1 MIKDLEEKSLHEEK
15 KVSENNVNIENLH
28 MNVALNHKTIMGLQE
43 DHKELIDQNTRDI
56 EMLKNKPPVE
66 IPEMPDVG
74 DGLNMAQLMNIF
86 ASKNPP
92 DSTIVRIE
100 ELEKQVKDL
109 MAREPVKEIREIKEV
124 RTEVQA
130 QAAPVPTAAP

>member
-130 QAAPVPTAAP
+130 

>member
-1 MIKDLEEKSLHEEK
+1 MLVVSRYKSLQYTK
-15 KVSENNVNIENLH
+15 QLK
-28 MNVALNHKTIMGLQE
+28 LNYYSGDFL
-43 DHKELIDQNTRDI
+43 DKELIDQNTRDI

-130 QAAPVPTAAP
+130 

>member
-56 EMLKNKPPVE
+56 EMLKNKPAVE

-130 QAAPVPTAAP
+130 

>member
-56 EMLKNKPPVE
+56 EILKNKPAIE

-130 QAAPVPTAAP
+130 